1 MTQLYL
7 EIASSLFMTCVLI
20 WILSLFLF
28 TFSKVEG
35 YSMLPTLAENEFV
48 YINKQS
54 RIKRFSL
61 VYFETPDQHEKAI
74 RRVIGLPGE
83 SIEYKSDQLYV
94 NNEAVEEAFIDKDE
108 TVNAQK
114 MDALFTENFKT
125 ENIKNG
131 RQIIPKGFYMVLG
144 DNRPYSTDSRYYGFV
159 SEKDIVGVVEFRVLP
174 VHLIEK
180 LNR

>member
-1 MTQLYL
+1 
-7 EIASSLFMTCVLI
+7 
-20 WILSLFLF
+20 
-28 TFSKVEG
+28 
-35 YSMLPTLAENEFV
+35 MLPTLAENEFV
-48 YINKQS
+48 YINKQA

-94 NNEAVEEAFIDKDE
+94 NNEEVEETFIDKEE
-108 TVNAQK
+108 TVKAQK
-114 MDALFTENFKT
+114 MDALFTENFNT

-131 RQIIPKGFYMVLG
+131 SQIIPKGSYMVLG

-174 VHLIEK
+174 IHLIEK